1 MLLGDKMPAWAEP
14 QFSYQRSGVW
24 AGPYWAWLW
33 LEAEWGGALEKPGKG
48 EAPPSFPFS
57 ELFEVLL
64 GYLLPPVPGGCDP
77 VALCRAP
84 QFLLSRSCQAK
95 PGQAEKETPLAL
107 PTGWLETELPVS

>member
-1 MLLGDKMPAWAEP
+1 MLLGDRMAAWAEP

-24 AGPYWAWLW
+24 AGPTGFGWRQG
-33 LEAEWGGALEKPGKG
+33 GGALEKPRKG